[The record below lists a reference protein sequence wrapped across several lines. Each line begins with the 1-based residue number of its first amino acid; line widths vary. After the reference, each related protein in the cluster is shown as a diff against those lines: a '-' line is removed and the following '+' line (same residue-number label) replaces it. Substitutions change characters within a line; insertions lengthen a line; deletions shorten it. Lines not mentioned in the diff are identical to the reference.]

1 MSYLPHEQHD
11 FFNFR
16 RNRNRPYYICIA
28 DLYNW
33 AVTITSETEEGDDYH
48 DSLSLWEEM
57 IGELTELFDGS
68 MEYVDPIS
76 GNTINLVALLQDED
90 DMQDYIFSDY
100 NERLVWWPLFGHYY
114 QYTENPTIINE
125 RFYQVLKHFC
135 NKVHRFYMANGYSI
149 YKSLGILAVEYN
161 PIADYWRKGVDLS
174 AAAPYVTLDEPST
187 GEEEPKI
194 SGWNS
199 DSSHS
204 SGYHTEQKAMSGANQ
219 PKVEN
224 YTTTYDDAST
234 GRLASY
240 QQSQGG
246 NETTT
251 QLPNSGV
258 VKKYKEEGNK
268 GTFSPQEMIEKELEL
283 NSKLGNVLR
292 NFLDSL
298 MNEVCLSVMYGD

>member
-1 MSYLPHEQHD
+1 MSYLPHEQYN
-11 FFNFR
+11 FYNFR
-16 RNRNRPYYICIA
+16 RSKRPYYISIA

-48 DSLSLWEEM
+48 DSLTMWEDM
-57 IGELTELFDGS
+57 IGNLTSLFNGS
-68 MEYVDPIS
+68 QTYVDPIT
-76 GNTINLVALLQDED
+76 GNEVNLIPLLYNED

-100 NERLVWWPLFGHYY
+100 NERLVWWPLFAHYY
-114 QYTENPTIINE
+114 QFTTDEATINE
-125 RFYQVLKHFC
+125 RFYMVLTHFC
-135 NKVHRFYMANGYSI
+135 NKVNRFAMANWVAI
-149 YKSLGILAVEYN
+149 YKSLGILSIQYN

-174 AAAPYVTLDEPST
+174 AAAPYVTLSEPGT
-187 GEEEPKI
+187 GSEEPTI

-204 SGYHTEQKAMSGANQ
+204 SGYHSEQKAMTGANQ
-219 PKVEN
+219 PKVES
-224 YTTTYDDAST
+224 YTSTYDDAST
-234 GRLASY
+234 GRLAGY

-251 QLPNSGV
+251 TMPNSGV

-283 NSKLGNVLR
+283 NSQLGNLLR
-292 NFLDSL
+292 NFLDKL
-298 MNEVCLSVMYGD
+298 MNEVCLSVIYGD